1 MASPVFI
8 PTACLTCDRTWLAPF
23 ELSGVCPSCHGL
35 AEVVPGEC
43 YREEDRLLFEK
54 IERAVFRAQLTE
66 RTSYRIW
73 AMLSNVSQRWR
84 RPDQLLNAVVDAVPS
99 LGFLIDDFAAD
110 RAQLSKAIGIS
121 LATITIHLR
130 TIEARRHGSSLAL
143 GESLGDT
150 T

>member
-1 MASPVFI
+1 MSPLFI

-23 ELSGVCPSCHGL
+23 ELSGVCPSCHGS

-66 RTSYRIW
+66 QTSYRVW
-73 AMLSNVSQRWR
+73 ATLSNVSERWR
-84 RPDQLLNAVVDAVPS
+84 RPDQLLSAVAEAVPS
-99 LGFLIDDFAAD
+99 LGFLVDEFAAD
-110 RAQLSKAIGIS
+110 RTQLSKAIGMS
-121 LATITIHLR
+121 LATVTIHLR
-130 TIEARRHGSSLAL
+130 TIEARRHGSSQAL
-143 GESLGDT
+143 GEALGGT